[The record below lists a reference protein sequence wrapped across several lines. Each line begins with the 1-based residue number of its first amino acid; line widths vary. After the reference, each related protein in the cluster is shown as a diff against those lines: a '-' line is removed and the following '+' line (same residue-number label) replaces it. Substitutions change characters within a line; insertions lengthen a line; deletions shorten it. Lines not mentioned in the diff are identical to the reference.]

1 MNIFEDTENS
11 KENKT
16 FCWNTPILNLN
27 LDNLRKNDTKFERK
41 LRRFKWKYAKQK
53 QHHMKSLRKLDVNTK
68 TNTNTNTNTKT
79 KTKTKKRKNIE
90 DTDNQKKIKFNI
102 E

>member
-41 LRRFKWKYAKQK
+41 LRRFKSKYAKQK

-68 TNTNTNTNTKT
+68 TNT
-79 KTKTKKRKNIE
+79 KTKKRKNIE
-90 DTDNQKKIKFNI
+90 DIDNQKKIKFNI

>member
-41 LRRFKWKYAKQK
+41 LRRFKSKYAKQK

-68 TNTNTNTNTKT
+68 T

-90 DTDNQKKIKFNI
+90 DIDNQKKIKFNI